1 MHSHAAERRE
11 ASSGPGARR
20 RRLGSAP
27 DKRQKAGGKY
37 GKVTKDAAVM
47 VLNTQTLILDV
58 LDARDSQN
66 DMSNCSP
73 VKYIELV
80 SGARV

>member
-11 ASSGPGARR
+11 ARAAGRPGARR

-47 VLNTQTLILDV
+47 VLNTQTLILDE

-66 DMSNCSP
+66 DLHDCKSH
-73 VKYIELV
+73 
-80 SGARV
+80 